1 MIDMRLTRVFLAR
14 GFGLGVFVCALAQP
28 AVAVHI
34 SEVPAGTSAPWGLGF
49 GPFATR
55 YLAGGSYLQ
64 IGEGPLTDLSIL
76 GAVDLREMA
85 VAPDG
90 HVWIVE
96 TAANK
101 IWVYNVYDST
111 IGSFSAPG
119 GPTGVAYGPDGN
131 AWFTEYSGNKIGRIT
146 PTGTLVEFPI
156 PTASSH
162 PMGIVLGP
170 GGNLWFVEQDG
181 NKLGTI
187 TTAGTITEFPL
198 PSAGALPAGIAASAS
213 ALAITEP
220 GANKIAF
227 FSNLGFSEAAVP
239 SGLSA
244 PHAITLG
251 PDGAFWF
258 LEYAVSKVGRAAPGE
273 PITDFYIPT
282 GGVHPRQIVA
292 SPAGDLWFSEQSTGK
307 LGRVQIHVP
316 GDANGDG
323 TVDVSD
329 VFYLIN
335 FLFGA
340 GPAPK

>member
-1 MIDMRLTRVFLAR
+1 MGRKEKFRSALLATA
-14 GFGLGVFVCALAQP
+14 LVCAAWTGSLLAVRIDEIP
-28 AVAVHI
+28 ANIRV
-34 SEVPAGTSAPWGLGF
+34 PWGLGF
-49 GPFATR
+49 GPFGTR
-55 YLAGGSYLQ
+55 YLAGASYLQ
-64 IGEGPLTDLSIL
+64 VGAGDPTDLSIL
-76 GAVDLREMA
+76 GAADFREMA

-90 HVWIVE
+90 NVWIVE

-101 IWVYNVYDST
+101 IWVYNAYDGS
-111 IGSFSAPG
+111 INSFSAPG
-119 GPTGVAYGPDGN
+119 EPTGVAYGPDGN

-162 PMGIVLGP
+162 PMGIVLGL

-181 NKLGTI
+181 NKLGAI
-187 TTAGTITEFPL
+187 TTAGAITEFPL
-198 PSAGALPAGIAASAS
+198 PSAGAFPAGIAASAS

-227 FSNLGFSEAAVP
+227 FSNLAFTEIAVP
-239 SGLSA
+239 SGLSS

-258 LEYAVSKVGRAAPGE
+258 LEYALSKVGRAAPGE

-292 SPAGDLWFSEQSTGK
+292 SPAGDLWLSEQSTGK
-307 LGRVQIHVP
+307 LGHVQIHVP

-323 TVDVSD
+323 TVDVND
-329 VFYLIN
+329 VFSLIN
-335 FLFGA
+335 FLFA
-340 GPAPK
+340 GGVAPQ